1 MFKIIPLALLLIAAC
16 LTAVVI
22 LRKIPQLSL
31 IDIES
36 LPKPKGEEVKKRILL
51 ERLKR
56 RLEQARKYWKMFS
69 SLFEGLARSCQS
81 AWERLKSME
90 RQFKIKDAGK
100 TKILID
106 EAEQKV
112 DSSPEES
119 EKIYLEIVAADP
131 KNVEAYEGL
140 AQIYQ
145 EKKEQAAEEEILR
158 FLLKLNPGNY
168 VKYAFRLAEIKF
180 ADKDFDEATDLASKI
195 VRQGAAELRYLDFLI
210 EAAIMSKQRKIG
222 WSALRLL
229 QKMNP
234 ENAKIGEF
242 EERLRDVV

>member
-1 MFKIIPLALLLIAAC
+1 MFRIISLALLLIAAC

-36 LPKPKGEEVKKRILL
+36 LPKPKEEEVKKRILL
-51 ERLKR
+51 DRLKR
-56 RLEQARKYWKMFS
+56 RLETIRKYWKMFY
-69 SLFEGLARSCQS
+69 SLFEGLVGSWRAV
-81 AWERLKSME
+81 WERLKSME
-90 RQFKIKDAGK
+90 RQFKIKDAGE
-100 TKILID
+100 TKNLID
-106 EAEQKV
+106 EAEKKV
-112 DSSPEES
+112 ESSPEES

-145 EKKEQAAEEEILR
+145 EKKDQAAEEEILQ
-158 FLLKLNPGNY
+158 FLLRINPDNY
-168 VKYAFRLAEIKF
+168 VKYAFRLAEIRF
-180 ADKDFDEATDLASKI
+180 AEQDFAAATDLMDKI
-195 VRQGAAELRYLDFLI
+195 IRKGTAEPRYLDFLI

-229 QKMNP
+229 QKINP

-242 EERLRDVV
+242 EERLREMT